1 MGDVRS
7 ARRIVVKIGT
17 STLTHDSGR
26 LNLRQIGALSRVLAD
41 IKNEGREV
49 IIVTSGAIAAG
60 VAKLKLPERPKEM
73 RLKQAAAAVGQ
84 CELMHIYDNFF
95 EEYGHTVAQV
105 LLTKDDVDVPER
117 RQNVINTFE
126 SLLELGTIPIV
137 NENDTVSVDEIME
150 LTFGENDT
158 LSVIVAKICSADLLI
173 ILSDIDGLFDEDPR
187 ENPDAHLIPVVYELT
202 DRIRQAA
209 SGAGTERG
217 SGGMITKLN
226 AAEKA
231 SEAGI
236 PMIITNGSNPELL
249 YGIFKNEPVGTLF
262 LPAPS
267 SKMD

>member
-1 MGDVRS
+1 MEDIKNVH
-7 ARRIVVKIGT
+7 RIVVKIGT

-26 LNLRQIGALSRVLAD
+26 MNLKHISALVRVLSD

-49 IIVTSGAIAAG
+49 IIVSSGAIAAG

-73 RLKQAAAAVGQ
+73 RQKQAAAAVGQ
-84 CELMHIYDNFF
+84 CELMHIYDNLF

-105 LLTKDDVDVPER
+105 LLTKDDIDSPER

-126 SLLELGTIPIV
+126 SLLEYGTIPIV

-187 ENPDAHLIPVVYELT
+187 ENPNARLIPVVYELT
-202 DRIRQAA
+202 DRIRNSA

-217 SGGMITKLN
+217 KGGMVTKLK
-226 AAEKA
+226 AAD
-231 SEAGI
+231 EAAKSGI

-249 YGIFKNEPVGTLF
+249 YGIFNNESVGTLF
-262 LPAPS
+262 LPAPLYQ
-267 SKMD
+267 